1 MNFQQFEEWMGKL
14 AKEDRE
20 FLEQN
25 HLWKKEYQ
33 QVRKNRSMPEGFVTK
48 TMEIL
53 EGGSESET

>member
-1 MNFQQFEEWMGKL
+1 MNFQQFEEWLTNL
-14 AKEDRE
+14 AKEDRK

-25 HLWKKEYQ
+25 HLWNKQYQ
-33 QVRKNRSMPEGFVTK
+33 QARKGRSLPEGFVGK